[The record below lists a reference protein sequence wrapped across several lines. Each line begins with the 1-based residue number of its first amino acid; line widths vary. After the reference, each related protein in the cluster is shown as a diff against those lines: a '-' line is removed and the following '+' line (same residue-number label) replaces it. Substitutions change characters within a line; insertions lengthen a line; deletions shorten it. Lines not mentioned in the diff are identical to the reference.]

1 MLRWQGNGSA
11 TWLLSIIS
19 VHGQHML
26 TCTTNQNQEPSSV
39 PTSERFHHS
48 NSFGSFTFFL
58 FLSCLC
64 LLPQGWSAL
73 HEHALSR
80 SRHKSLK
87 SFAKAR
93 SSIQHPMRPLCCRC
107 QSPNNSWVVLRARRN
122 LISGNYIDGA
132 TTSWRMNNISTM
144 FKTRLFQAFL
154 LFQHWF
160 CAIYPCNFN
169 YRLRFL
175 WRAMSSCLTTSW
187 RTNISHIMKYQYIYK
202 FQKLVLSGNPLLFP
216 HCLFAIYSCN
226 FSCIDMHACPTE
238 KLWTTLKNTEH
249 HKTWKLMK
257 YACQCLPNK
266 YGTGVEN
273 KDLIRACVGVAAC
286 QVTSSRI

>member
-1 MLRWQGNGSA
+1 
-11 TWLLSIIS
+11 
-19 VHGQHML
+19 
-26 TCTTNQNQEPSSV
+26 
-39 PTSERFHHS
+39 
-48 NSFGSFTFFL
+48 
-58 FLSCLC
+58 
-64 LLPQGWSAL
+64 
-73 HEHALSR
+73 
-80 SRHKSLK
+80 
-87 SFAKAR
+87 
-93 SSIQHPMRPLCCRC
+93 
-107 QSPNNSWVVLRARRN
+107 
-122 LISGNYIDGA
+122 
-132 TTSWRMNNISTM
+132 MNNISTM

-202 FQKLVLSGNPLLFP
+202 VQKLVLSGNPLLFP

-238 KLWTTLKNTEH
+238 KLWKTLKNTEH

-273 KDLIRACVGVAAC
+273 KHLIRACVGVAAAC